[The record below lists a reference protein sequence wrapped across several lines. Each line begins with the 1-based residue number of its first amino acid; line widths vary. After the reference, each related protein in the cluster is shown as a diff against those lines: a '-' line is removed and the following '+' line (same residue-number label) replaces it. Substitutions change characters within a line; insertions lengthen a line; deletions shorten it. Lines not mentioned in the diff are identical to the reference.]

1 MTLDCTKI
9 VIPRGVNEFTGQV
22 DGHLRKKLCAN
33 LHIPHAGE
41 KKTIK
46 AGTKRYFWPNMR
58 EQLSKVCQ
66 DCDICVET
74 SRQQAAEPPPHKEDL
89 GSYPMEKISTDL
101 FHFRGKT
108 FLILI
113 DWFSGY
119 PFVKDLGRSS
129 STQKVIKKMRK
140 IFLEQG
146 FPRTLKADYG
156 PEYRVTFGRA
166 T

>member
-1 MTLDCTKI
+1 MKKKLPTEHPARPYLGVWDRLGWEECPETGAEFMTLDCTKI
-9 VIPRGVNEFTGQV
+9 VIPRGVDEITGQV

-74 SRQQAAEPPPHKEDL
+74 SRQ
-89 GSYPMEKISTDL
+89 
-101 FHFRGKT
+101 
-108 FLILI
+108 
-113 DWFSGY
+113 
-119 PFVKDLGRSS
+119 
-129 STQKVIKKMRK
+129 
-140 IFLEQG
+140 
-146 FPRTLKADYG
+146 
-156 PEYRVTFGRA
+156 
-166 T
+166 